1 MSAGDGSSRQR
12 HHRSHDA
19 ITTNL
24 GRPSPNRTAQHP
36 LPPPPPPPPHSSPA
50 SSSSSPARPRG
61 ERRPPASSSLP
72 IPRRGHPNGGGA
84 CHLALA
90 LALLAAS
97 LSHLLLAAASHLS
110 PGSLHPP
117 HRLLRHP
124 LLRLLP
130 PLLALPFP
138 FLPLAAPALLPLL
151 LLPPLLPLVPL
162 PFLPPHHHPP
172 LRALLL
178 SLPLLLLARAAGLL
192 AGSFPPFDLQQ
203 HALAVAR
210 LLLLAAAG
218 ASLASSLSAPRSAA
232 HFAAEAALACA
243 GAVGGL
249 WAAQAGLSLYVD
261 TCVPAGCH
269 RLVDAGAPA
278 PATRCDVEEARLR
291 AVAVMDLALSV
302 HCVVVAAV
310 AAGVYLGVARW
321 CGVDG
326 GAGVGRRHN
335 GSYEALSTVAPAGT
349 MAEMEHLPVKSIGGK
364 SVAQE

>member
-1 MSAGDGSSRQR
+1 MAE
-12 HHRSHDA
+12 A
-19 ITTNL
+19 L
-24 GRPSPNRTAQHP
+24 
-36 LPPPPPPPPHSSPA
+36 L
-50 SSSSSPARPRG
+50 
-61 ERRPPASSSLP
+61 L
-72 IPRRGHPNGGGA
+72 A

-97 LSHLLLAAASHLS
+97 LAHLLLAAAAHLS
-110 PGSLHPP
+110 PSPSLP
-117 HRLLRHP
+117 HHRLLRLLRHP

-138 FLPLAAPALLPLL
+138 FLPLAAAASALLPLL
-151 LLPPLLPLVPL
+151 LLPPLLLLLPL
-162 PFLPPHHHPP
+162 PFLPPA
-172 LRALLL
+172 LRPLLL
-178 SLPLLLLARAAGLL
+178 PLPLLLLARAAGLL
-192 AGSFPPFDLQQ
+192 ADSFPSTDLQL

-210 LLLLAAAG
+210 ALLLAAAG
-218 ASLASSLSAPRSAA
+218 AALASALSAPRSAA

-261 TCVPAGCH
+261 DCVPAGCH
-269 RLVDAGAPA
+269 RLMDAGAPA

-310 AAGVYLGVARW
+310 ATAVYLGVARW

-326 GAGVGRRHN
+326 GAGTGRRHN
-335 GSYEALSTVAPAGT
+335 GSYEALSTVAPGGV
-349 MAEMEHLPVKSIGGK
+349 MAEMEHLPVKSVAGK